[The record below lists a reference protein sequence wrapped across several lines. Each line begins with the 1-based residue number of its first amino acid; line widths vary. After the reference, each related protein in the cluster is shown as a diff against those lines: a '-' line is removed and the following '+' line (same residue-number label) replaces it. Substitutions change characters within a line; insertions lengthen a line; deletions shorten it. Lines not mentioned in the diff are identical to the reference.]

1 MLSDL
6 LAIMGTLEYE
16 HHGYIRLLSAIEQDK
31 DIELSIKLSTGL
43 ECTPPQFWK
52 IYCQLVQEHQLI
64 FGEIHYPFGI
74 YNEHIL
80 LWSHEDCQISLSFYG
95 KVKDIF
101 GVVGRL
107 YVRHM
112 ELVGQYIPFQRY
124 FNYDLVKLLVSGHGV
139 LAEGPER
146 LVKAYQQV
154 MDEFGFK
161 TSIIPT
167 RKSYYIGGK
176 SVVPQGKGQSV
187 LIMGKS
193 YIIATNIN
201 ISKDQNSMILDHRME
216 MIYEFISGNT
226 SVTNFEE
233 WVYSENSLES
243 LLGEPLYFEII
254 SENYSDEV
262 SISRIKQILSE
273 FLTLQFV

>member
-16 HHGYIRLLSAIEQDK
+16 HQGYIRLICAIEQGK
-31 DIELSIKLSTGL
+31 DIELSIKLSTGV

-52 IYCQLVQEHQLI
+52 IYCQSVQEHQLI
-64 FGEIHYPFGI
+64 FGEIPYPFGI
-74 YNEHIL
+74 YNEHVL
-80 LWSHEDCQISLSFYG
+80 LWPHEDCQISLSFYG

-107 YVRHM
+107 YVTHM

-124 FNYDLVKLLVSGHGV
+124 FNHDLVKLLASGYGV

-146 LVKAYQQV
+146 LVKAYQEV

-161 TSIIPT
+161 TSVIPT
-167 RKSYYIGGK
+167 RRSYCISGKYI
-176 SVVPQGKGQSV
+176 VPQGKGQSV
-187 LIMGKS
+187 LIMGDS
-193 YIIATNIN
+193 YIIATHIS
-201 ISKDQNSMILDHRME
+201 ISKDNTRILDRRIE
-216 MIYEFISGNT
+216 MIYEFICGNIA
-226 SVTNFEE
+226 VRNFEE

-243 LLGEPLYFEII
+243 LLGELLYFEII
-254 SENYSDEV
+254 SASYSDEV
-262 SISRIKQILSE
+262 SISKIKQILSE

>member
-16 HHGYIRLLSAIEQDK
+16 HWGYIQLICAIEQDK
-31 DIELSIKLSTGL
+31 DIELSIKLSTGV

-52 IYCQLVQEHQLI
+52 IYCQSVQEHQLI
-64 FGEIHYPFGI
+64 FGRIPYPFRI
-74 YNEHIL
+74 YNEHVL

-124 FNYDLVKLLVSGHGV
+124 FNYDLVELLASGHGV

-146 LVKAYQQV
+146 LVKAYQEV
-154 MDEFGFK
+154 MDEFSFK
-161 TSIIPT
+161 TSVIPG
-167 RKSYYIGGK
+167 RQSYYISGK
-176 SVVPQGKGQSV
+176 DIVPQGKEQSV

-201 ISKDQNSMILDHRME
+201 ISKDQNSMILDHKIE
-216 MIYEFISGNT
+216 MIYEFINGNI
-226 SVTNFEE
+226 SVKNFEE
-233 WVYSENSLES
+233 WLYSENSLES

-254 SENYSDEV
+254 SANYSDEV
-262 SISRIKQILSE
+262 SISGIKRFLSE
-273 FLTLQFV
+273 FLRLQFV